1 MQKCNCEMPHFAK
14 NNKGAELYWR
24 LRNISY
30 ERMLVVNEML
40 SKYDLHY
47 AQPPVLGVIQH
58 HKSATQ
64 KELADYMNTSAAA
77 MSATLKRMQKAGL
90 VEKTQ
95 DKEDTRVNKITLT
108 AKGEKT
114 HEETFE
120 KTMNIDRKML
130 EGFTEE
136 EIKQLFVYLD
146 RIHTNIENIGK
157 EN

>member
-1 MQKCNCEMPHFAK
+1 MPHFIK
-14 NNKGAELYWR
+14 GNKGAELQWR

-40 SKYDLHY
+40 SENGLHY
-47 AQPPVLGVIQH
+47 AQPPVLGVIQY
-58 HKSATQ
+58 HKSTTQ

-95 DKEDTRVNKITLT
+95 DEEDTRVNKITLT
-108 AKGEKT
+108 VKGEKT

-130 EGFTEE
+130 DGFKEE
-136 EIKQLFVYLD
+136 EIEQLFTYLD
-146 RIHTNIENIGK
+146 RIHTNIENMGK
-157 EN
+157 EK